1 MKIIGVVLNV
11 DISDDVS
18 LKATFYG
25 YLALALSAVDFHF
38 WTGGTLRLLEKEG
51 IAGRAVAYSATR
63 RALSRS

>member
-25 YLALALSAVDFHF
+25 YLALSAVDFHF
-38 WTGGTLRLLEKEG
+38 WTDGTLRLLEKEG
-51 IAGRAVAYSATR
+51 IAGRAVAYSAIR
-63 RALSRS
+63 RALSHS